1 MFAWISQTS
10 FSISRKRHDYV
21 ARRYLDRKTKER
33 YRRMARS
40 DDYPKHVTEIGPKI
54 PDLDDTLL
62 ARRSIYLKDD
72 IAEPKDLSEILK
84 DKINELNRTAEETS
98 KYIKYVNTHLD
109 QQKIRIAELKKFQK
123 SFERQLSSFTS
134 DDEQI

>member
-1 MFAWISQTS
+1 
-10 FSISRKRHDYV
+10 
-21 ARRYLDRKTKER
+21 
-33 YRRMARS
+33 MARS